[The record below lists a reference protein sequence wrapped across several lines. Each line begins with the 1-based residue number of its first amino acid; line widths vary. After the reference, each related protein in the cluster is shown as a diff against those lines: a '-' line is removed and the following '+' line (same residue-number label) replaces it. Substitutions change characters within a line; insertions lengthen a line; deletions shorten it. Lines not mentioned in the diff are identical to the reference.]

1 MFAKRC
7 SRLFRQ
13 RTPTLVPCVFPP
25 LEGPVLFNQPHA
37 ASTARVP
44 PVSSFANVTLRVSEV
59 LVLVGQRLRGGV
71 GELRLVLRLLRGIDG
86 DLGRGEGGGLH
97 ELEGGVARELAREV
111 EEGLL
116 EVVVGLGGEL
126 VVLEVLL
133 AVEGDRLGAHLA
145 VAHVHLVAA
154 EDDGDVLAHAGDITV
169 PRGHVL
175 VGGAGGHVEHDDGAL
190 AVDVVA
196 VAEAAELLLARG
208 VPAVEADGT
217 AVGVK
222 LEGVNR
228 HADGGKVLLLELA
241 GQVTLDEGGLAG
253 TTVTDEDE
261 LESGSLS
268 HLSPFCSLA
277 NRALRLV

>member
-1 MFAKRC
+1 MGLA
-7 SRLFRQ
+7 
-13 RTPTLVPCVFPP
+13 
-25 LEGPVLFNQPHA
+25 
-37 ASTARVP
+37 
-44 PVSSFANVTLRVSEV
+44 LRVSEV

-71 GELRLVLRLLRGIDG
+71 GEFRLVLRLLRGIDG

-133 AVEGDRLGAHLA
+133 AVEGDCLGAHLA

-196 VAEAAELLLARG
+196 IAEAAELLLARG